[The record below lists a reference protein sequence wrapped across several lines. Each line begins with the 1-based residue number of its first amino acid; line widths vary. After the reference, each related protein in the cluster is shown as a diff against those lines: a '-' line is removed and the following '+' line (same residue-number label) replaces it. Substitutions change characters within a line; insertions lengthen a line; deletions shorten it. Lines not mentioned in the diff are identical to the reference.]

1 MWEVLVKDYKNS
13 GKWKELTLDGVE
25 LVRRFLMHIP
35 PRRFV
40 RIRHYGLLSNQNKRR
55 LIPICRNLIGCR
67 EFLCRFKK
75 DDKAQAIRVALRL
88 FLVFLLFSPVF
99 PVASPVYLEE
109 LLSFLVSPQSF
120 SLSWCPPGFSQLF
133 SVLWCPLFLSPDLL
147 KASPVIFEASYNFYC
162 YVRCF
167 HSCSKLPML

>member
-1 MWEVLVKDYKNS
+1 MDLPLILNS
-13 GKWKELTLDGVE
+13 QYHK
-25 LVRRFLMHIP
+25 VRTMSCLFHNISGSCQRFLILS
-35 PRRFV
+35 RFYD
-40 RIRHYGLLSNQNKRR
+40 IRYICIQFFQR
-55 LIPICRNLIGCR
+55 LRLYHCLTAKYDCVKETG
-67 EFLCRFKK
+67 KMS
-75 DDKAQAIRVALRL
+75 ALRL

>member
-1 MWEVLVKDYKNS
+1 MRNS
-13 GKWKELTLDGVE
+13 FLFFRISVISQTDIKIAHIFLESGRNRIFLLHF
-25 LVRRFLMHIP
+25 LRPHNQHRFP
-35 PRRFV
+35 T
-40 RIRHYGLLSNQNKRR
+40 GLLQFVH
-55 LIPICRNLIGCR
+55 P
-67 EFLCRFKK
+67 
-75 DDKAQAIRVALRL
+75 DKISALRL